1 MQASDNLIM
10 DKLGQFL
17 SFSLGGEEYGADI
30 LKVREIRGWEDVRAI
45 PDTPEYIKGVLDL
58 RGTIVPIID
67 LRSRFNLDQVEYN
80 PTTVVI
86 VFSVEVETHQATVGV
101 VVDSVSDVLEVEMGE
116 IKSAPDFGTKIN
128 TKYIIGMLS
137 QEGRMIILLDVD
149 KLLSPE
155 EFGMLE
161 ALS

>member
-1 MQASDNLIM
+1 MQASENSITG
-10 DKLGQFL
+10 KQGQFL

-30 LKVREIRGWEDVRAI
+30 LKVREIRGWEDVRVI

-58 RGTIVPIID
+58 RGAIVPIID

-80 PTTVVI
+80 HTTVII
-86 VFSVEVETHQATVGV
+86 VFSVDVDTHQATVGV
-101 VVDSVSDVLEVEMGE
+101 VVDSVSDVLEVNMGE
-116 IKSAPDFGTKIN
+116 IKPAPNLGTKIN

-137 QEGRMIILLDVD
+137 QQGRMIILLDIE
-149 KLLSPE
+149 KLLSPDE
-155 EFGMLE
+155 LGTLE

>member
-86 VFSVEVETHQATVGV
+86 VFSVEVEAHQATVGV

-128 TKYIIGMLS
+128 TKYIIGVLS
-137 QEGRMIILLDVD
+137 QEGQMIVLLDVD